1 MTQSSLVYMLLII
14 RSFKKVKKRG
24 KNWKSRRWV
33 HETLI
38 VEIIFVTFTED
49 SSAITNDMQKKETL
63 WVLFMDGVQLPQG

>member
-1 MTQSSLVYMLLII
+1 MTQNSLVYMLLII

-24 KNWKSRRWV
+24 KNWKSRQWV

-49 SSAITNDMQKKETL
+49 SSAITNDMQKKETF